1 MGHSS
6 LGSWRELSPALA
18 VLANAAVLLWLLGMS
33 RNDPDNPAAWVWWV
47 EGLSTVLVFAAIF
60 FGAHHWVRSRQDT

>member
-18 VLANAAVLLWLLGMS
+18 VLANAAVLLWLLSMS
-33 RNDPDNPAAWVWWV
+33 RNA
-47 EGLSTVLVFAAIF
+47 
-60 FGAHHWVRSRQDT
+60 RR